1 MIKNYNQFIRESF
14 NGFRTIGEYIE
25 SISKNNDYAL
35 NIISQYTQDIDP
47 TIRLANAINLL
58 DKSTQDFIIKMIQD
72 HKNGTEEQKEPV
84 VSAYTDANLLEA
96 NEVIAGKNLF
106 KCYLKVFTALGLK
119 DTKPDWEKTP
129 ESFLIYFKTGLVDVN
144 VVKSVMARY
153 RQFDTFI
160 NEINYTHN
168 ECQLYFGIKCDSTFE
183 YGIGT
188 EDQIIP
194 IGKFKLTKGILNW
207 ILTLDSP
214 SAINLKRELLHLD
227 INKIALFCK
236 IKNEMKNFIPGSSEK
251 KMNPQINGDIITF
264 GYYGIGKWDNGKIDM
279 GELENTKSN
288 FKTFLSKYKWAE
300 RVQVSVTSNQFWL
313 YLNIKLK

>member
-47 TIRLANAINLL
+47 TIRIANAINLL
-58 DKSTQDFIIKMIQD
+58 DKSTQGFIIKMIQD
-72 HKNGTEEQKEPV
+72 HRNGTEEQKEPV
-84 VSAYTDANLLEA
+84 VIAYTDANLLEA

-119 DTKPDWEKTP
+119 ETKPDWENTP
-129 ESFLIYFKTGLVDVN
+129 ESFLIYFKTGLIDVN
-144 VVKSVMARY
+144 GIKSVMSRY
-153 RQFDTFI
+153 RYFDTFI
-160 NEINYTHN
+160 NEIDYTQN

-183 YGIGT
+183 YGIVT

-227 INKIALFCK
+227 ISKIALFCK
-236 IKNEMKNFIPGSSEK
+236 IKNEMKNFVPGSSEK
-251 KMNPQINGDIITF
+251 KMNPQLNDDIITF
-264 GYYGIGKWDNGKIDM
+264 GYYGIGKWDNGKMDT
-279 GELENTKSN
+279 GELENVKNN
-288 FKTFLSKYKWAE
+288 FKIFLAKYKWAE

>member
-1 MIKNYNQFIRESF
+1 MIKKYLEFIKEDFEGF
-14 NGFRTIGEYIE
+14 NSIGEYVE
-25 SISKNNDYAL
+25 NLAKDDEYAL

-47 TIRLANAINLL
+47 TVRLANVINLL
-58 DKSTQDFIIKMIQD
+58 DKSTQDFIIKMIKN

-84 VSAYTDANLLEA
+84 VTAYTDANLLEA
-96 NEVIAGKNLF
+96 NEVLAGKNLF

-227 INKIALFCK
+227 ISKIALFCK

-264 GYYGIGKWDNGKIDM
+264 GYYGIGKWDNGKMDA
-279 GELENTKSN
+279 GELENVKNN